1 MVIYSCPPSLG
12 WTKIMFRIMPFT
24 GNYILTSWIKHIF
37 WLVLSYDLLE
47 DRSIHETITFG
58 TSLLSIN
65 KYIYTPVHI
74 QSFSKTLQFES
85 IYKIYIYIYIYIF
98 LFSQQKDDEPC
109 MCISHS
115 YEAIRNWNLNPIMRI
130 PKIIHISIF

>member
-1 MVIYSCPPSLG
+1 MKQSH
-12 WTKIMFRIMPFT
+12 FA
-24 GNYILTSWIKHIF
+24 
-37 WLVLSYDLLE
+37 
-47 DRSIHETITFG
+47 

-85 IYKIYIYIYIYIF
+85 IHKIYIYIF
-98 LFSQQKDDEPC
+98 LFSQQKGDEPC

-115 YEAIRNWNLNPIMRI
+115 YEAIRN
-130 PKIIHISIF
+130 